1 MLRHVL
7 GRRFAFATP
16 LLLAA
21 CAGGGVLPGGGVTPC
36 ASARQVMDT
45 RQAIALGY
53 AVPNC
58 APAVAPGAET
68 CFSWRVTD
76 EGRIALG
83 YGPAGTVPDAR
94 AERQALAFRQTL
106 STCIASPTPT
116 PASSVTPVATA
127 APTATVV
134 PTPTPIP
141 TPTATPTPRPTPSP
155 TAAPTGVRV
164 TPSPAPT
171 PSPSPT
177 AKPTPTPT
185 ATPVVTAS
193 PTPTAPPSQTPEPII
208 SPPAGGYG
216 PASLQAAYNIDPS
229 GGSGRTVAVVESGGY
244 SKAESDLQVYRNLF
258 GLPPCTAANGCF
270 KVVNQ
275 TGQTTGLPPDSNV
288 ADPGEDMLDLDM
300 VSAMCPNCNI
310 LMVETK
316 TFTSPDLA
324 TAVDTAVALGAVA
337 VSNSYSASESS
348 SDATQTEPHYTHPG
362 VFITASSGDS
372 GYSAEAGQPA
382 TFASVI
388 AVGGTTLIR
397 DPSTPRGWKETV
409 WKMSGSG
416 CSKYIP
422 KPAWQTDPGCS
433 GKRTVADVAF
443 DADWTNSGV
452 AEYTSTEGGWGVD
465 GGTSAAAPAVAAV
478 YAHVSNGVGNASYIY
493 SHASALN
500 NITSGSNGSCSV
512 TYLCTAGPGYSG
524 PVGWGT
530 PNGTGAF

>member
-1 MLRHVL
+1 MLRQL
-7 GRRFAFATP
+7 LRRRFAFVTP

-21 CAGGGVLPGGGVTPC
+21 CAGGSALPGTGLTPC

-45 RQAIALGY
+45 RQALVLGY
-53 AVPNC
+53 AVPIC
-58 APAVAPGAET
+58 PPAPAGGET

-76 EGRIALG
+76 AGRIALG
-83 YGPAGTVPDAR
+83 YGPPGTIPDAR
-94 AERQALAFRQTL
+94 AERQTLALRQPL
-106 STCIASPTPT
+106 STCVASPTPA
-116 PASSVTPVATA
+116 PASSVP
-127 APTATVV
+127 PTASPSPTPIPTAIPTPTPTLRPTPSSSASAGSTPSPTASPKPT

-141 TPTATPTPRPTPSP
+141 T
-155 TAAPTGVRV
+155 
-164 TPSPAPT
+164 
-171 PSPSPT
+171 
-177 AKPTPTPT
+177 AKPS
-185 ATPVVTAS
+185 PVVTAS
-193 PTPTAPPSQTPEPII
+193 PTPSATSEPIV

-229 GGSGRTVAVVESGGY
+229 AGAGRTVALVESGGY

-258 GLPPCTAANGCF
+258 GLPLCTSANGCF

-288 ADPGEDMLDLDM
+288 ADPGEDMLDLEM

-324 TAVDTAVALGAVA
+324 TAVDTAVALGAAA
-337 VSNSYSASESS
+337 VSNSYSASEEST
-348 SDATQTEPHYTHPG
+348 DAAQVAPHYNHPG

-382 TFASVI
+382 TFATVI
-388 AVGGTTLIR
+388 AVGGTTLVR

-409 WKMSGSG
+409 WNMSGSG

-452 AEYTSTEGGWGVD
+452 AVYTSTEGGWGVD
-465 GGTSAAAPAVAAV
+465 GGTSAAAPAVAAIYTLV
-478 YAHVSNGVGNASYIY
+478 GNGVGDASYIY
-493 SHASALN
+493 SHASALY
-500 NITSGSNGSCSV
+500 NITSGTNGTCSV